1 MMAKAGKSKK
11 KLTFEEAFERLEEL
25 TEALERGNLD
35 LEATLKAFKEGR
47 GLLKYCEELLGEAE
61 ETLKIIDL
69 DAPQG
74 AAELGKEEK
83 E

>member
-1 MMAKAGKSKK
+1 MAKAGKSKK

>member
-74 AAELGKEEK
+74 AAEIGKEEK